1 MQQVEGCPFM
11 KMKNRGRQKEQGSGK
26 EGGRASKRNGGMEGG
41 RESKEVGK
49 SRIEKDDL
57 IPPSQEKG

>member
-1 MQQVEGCPFM
+1 M